1 MEGIFL
7 KHLFCAAIP
16 LKVFIG
22 FMAAVDF
29 FMAILDSLSIYA
41 RVISIKKED
50 DATQKIAL
58 TLAIVFFSVRLFL
71 YIPILFFTLKLLF

>member
-29 FMAILDSLSIYA
+29 FMAILDSLSVYA
-41 RVISIKKED
+41 RVVSI
-50 DATQKIAL
+50 Q
-58 TLAIVFFSVRLFL
+58 
-71 YIPILFFTLKLLF
+71 